1 MQRILSTLSASLL
14 VHLLTG
20 CHHFKAPP
28 TYPHEDP
35 ALARVAETPHGLDG
49 DPPVPLVLL
58 PGDTVTVRATSNDS
72 QEYEGLVVDS
82 EGKVHVPIIGAVQ
95 VVGLAPQ
102 QAERTIEGMLQK
114 IDRFVRVSVL
124 VTAWGGHFA
133 TVIGAVAEEG
143 AQILTPG
150 MRVAEL
156 VAAAGGPLRTTEQSE
171 INFVADLDGARL
183 IRDNKPVDV
192 SLRLALTGDPRHNV
206 FVHAGDQLFVPAG
219 LGNRVA
225 VLGTDA
231 RPGAMLNFRP
241 GMRLTEALA
250 SGGGLNLASDE
261 EDIRIIRGS
270 LKKPIVYQ
278 YDLLAM
284 VNGEGGDIELAPG
297 DVVFV
302 TKHWAATMGDVLN
315 RLTPLINLGLT
326 GVTTAFLIKNFQVQR
341 DNIRQQRD
349 LLDRIPQAQQ

>member
-1 MQRILSTLSASLL
+1 MQRILSTFSVSLL
-14 VHLLTG
+14 VHGLVG
-20 CHHFKAPP
+20 CAHFPAPP
-28 TYPHEDP
+28 TYPHEDK
-35 ALARVAETPHGLDG
+35 ALAAVAPTPHGLVS

-58 PGDTVTVRATSNDS
+58 PGDTITVRATSNDT

-82 EGKVHVPIIGAVQ
+82 EGKVHVPVIGAAQ

-114 IDRFVRVSVL
+114 IDRFVRVNVL
-124 VTAWGGHFA
+124 VTEWGGHFA

-143 AQILTPG
+143 AKMLAPG

-156 VAAAGGPLRTTEQSE
+156 VAAAGGPLKTTETTE

-183 IRDNKPVDV
+183 IRNNKPVDI
-192 SLRLALTGDPRHNV
+192 SLRLALTGDPHHNV

-219 LGNRVA
+219 LGNRIA

-231 RPGAMLNFRP
+231 RAGAMINYRP
-241 GMRLTEALA
+241 GLRLTEALA
-250 SGGGLNLASDE
+250 SGGGINAASDE
-261 EDIRIIRGS
+261 NDIRIIRGS
-270 LKKPIVYQ
+270 LKEPLVYQ
-278 YDLLAM
+278 YDLMAL

-302 TKHWAATMGDVLN
+302 TKHWSATMGDVLT
-315 RLTPLINLGLT
+315 RATPIINLGLT
-326 GVTTAFLIKNFQVQR
+326 GLSTWILIRNFQL
-341 DNIRQQRD
+341 QRD
-349 LLDRIPQAQQ
+349 LIQRLDEQAQRAAQATP